1 MNIGTIL
8 MMMSAKIATQGL
20 LKIKIFWNKGYD
32 VIISVHYVTNK
43 ILSLISY
50 YIVDVDMWSK
60 FGNSS
65 TSIRDVII
73 TLTLSG
79 FDQKNHFFEGWSYF
93 SFNNLGLALGI
104 ALRCYTTVEKGFKV
118 KVKKFWWLSLTFVKV
133 KREKLVGGAFL
144 TPSPILNRALFFI
157 SLFKVSKIH
166 GSNEIDVQC

>member
-1 MNIGTIL
+1 MNMVTIL
-8 MMMSAKIATQGL
+8 MMISAKIATQGL

-50 YIVDVDMWSK
+50 YIVDVVMWPK
-60 FGNSS
+60 FGNTSA
-65 TSIRDVII
+65 SIRDVII

-79 FDQKNHFFEGWSYF
+79 FDQKNHFFEGWSCF
-93 SFNNLGLALGI
+93 SFNNFGLALGI
-104 ALRCYTTVEKGFKV
+104 A
-118 KVKKFWWLSLTFVKV
+118 
-133 KREKLVGGAFL
+133 L

-166 GSNEIDVQC
+166 GSNEIDIQC

>member
-1 MNIGTIL
+1 MNMVTIL

-32 VIISVHYVTNK
+32 VIISVHCVTNK

-50 YIVDVDMWSK
+50 YIVDVVMWPK
-60 FGNSS
+60 FGNTS

-79 FDQKNHFFEGWSYF
+79 FDQKNHFFEGWSCF
-93 SFNNLGLALGI
+93 SFNNFGLALGI
-104 ALRCYTTVEKGFKV
+104 A
-118 KVKKFWWLSLTFVKV
+118 
-133 KREKLVGGAFL
+133 L

-166 GSNEIDVQC
+166 GSNEIDIQC